1 MIISE
6 RIFKL
11 LREQNMSQNDF
22 AKRVGLAG
30 STISDW
36 KTKKTNPSAD
46 KIMAIC
52 EVLNVTPEQLLTGK
66 GIDEDYVEGKQ
77 EQVAEKIVISKEDIR
92 IIKDIQGLKEA
103 QRKRL
108 MKYMEALK
116 QIEAL
121 EDMECFKV

>member
-11 LREQNMSQNDF
+11 LKDKNMSQNAF
-22 AKRVGLAG
+22 AKKVGVAG

-46 KIMAIC
+46 KIMDIC
-52 EVLNVTPEQLLTGK
+52 MVLEVTPEQLLTGK
-66 GIDEDYVEGKQ
+66 GIDEDYVVSKP
-77 EQVAEKIVISKEDIR
+77 EKVKIEDEISKADMRIIEDIHNM
-92 IIKDIQGLKEA
+92 KAA

-121 EDMECFKV
+121 ENLD